1 MVWSLESLRISFAE
15 TEQRLPAVLHERGM
29 VSQARAAEISGVSR
43 AEFIE
48 ALARF
53 GVTPFQADAE
63 ELIAEVANE

>member
-1 MVWSLESLRISFAE
+1 MSLESLRISFAE

-48 ALARF
+48 APARF
-53 GVTPFQADAE
+53 GVTPLQADAE

>member
-1 MVWSLESLRISFAE
+1 
-15 TEQRLPAVLHERGM
+15 M